1 MSLGGRGELRDW
13 EIFNRPDKG
22 KSPGYAF
29 PAIWAQVGDAKP
41 VARVLEARFAPPYQ
55 AASGLSPSNVSG
67 LARLDSATFIGEYPL
82 ATVNFHDRK
91 LPVRVTLEAFTPIIP
106 LEADDS
112 GLPIAVL
119 RYKVR
124 NPNKQSA
131 KVSIA
136 FSLDSPAGIDLRSRS
151 GSNRAVAD
159 ARVNEFRTGAGLRG
173 LFMTNPAAEK
183 DHPAAG
189 SLALCVLGDQGNVTN
204 LRGWPR
210 AKWWAS
216 PLLFWDDFS
225 EDGQLG
231 PEADQRNSVGSVCL
245 QREIAAGAEAEFTFL
260 LAWHFPNRTPAW
272 CGWSASQGRGKRS
285 HRQPLLQRASATPGR
300 PPNTPPLNLPSL
312 EKRMRQFLTAI
323 RETTLPAAVKEAA
336 MANISTL
343 ATPVCFRTADGK
355 FRGFEGANDDRGCCF
370 GNCTHVWNYESV
382 TQHLFPSLARS
393 QREAG
398 FELAGRMDGVLPIR
412 INVPEGKQTGGITAI
427 DGTMGQII
435 RTYLDW
441 QLSGDMAWLR
451 SIWPNVRKAMEFSWV
466 EGGWDGDRDGV
477 AEGVQHNT
485 FDVEFYGPNPMCGIY
500 YLGGLRACEEM
511 ARALGESAFAQTCH
525 DLFTRGSKWI
535 DDNLFNGQYY
545 IQKVQGIPVEKIAK
559 PLVSRGGAEDPE
571 HPDFQAADGCLSD
584 QLVGQYVAGVA
595 GLGPLV
601 DAAKIRK
608 TLQSI
613 WKYNYRMS
621 LTEHQ
626 SVERIYALND
636 EAGLLLY
643 DYGPAKRPRIPFP
656 YFSEVWTGF
665 EYEVAALFL
674 TYGMEKEGLEIVR
687 NTRLRYDGERRNPWD
702 ELECGHHYVRAMA
715 AWSCLLAAERFSVSR
730 LQPEPSPPPP
740 KCALRTSHPSGRL
753 LPVGARSRRSSAMAG
768 PASASPYS
776 PASFPAQAW
785 SWPAGPQPVRSP
797 PPSSAPK
804 CCRTNSSRGREV
816 SPSSSLPP
824 SSLLRATRWSLKP
837 DPCRV
842 LPHCSHSSAVSSE
855 PERPL
860 SCFMPRG
867 CSSRAA
873 RVSRSSQMIKAARWS
888 IHTWPRRPASTPR
901 KSSAAV
907 TAADSPTSSPR
918 PGACWPIP
926 RR

>member
-1 MSLGGRGELRDW
+1 MSKPATRRRDFLATAAIAGAAQTSQASQPPPPPAPKPETAAAPSATPRTIQYPRTFTGRHLAMLAFPLGGVAAGSVSLGGRGELRDW

-29 PAIWAQVGDAKP
+29 PAIWAQVGSAKP
-41 VARVLEARFAPPYQ
+41 IARVLEAKFAPPYQ

-112 GLPIAVL
+112 GLPVAVL

-124 NPNKQSA
+124 NPNKQPA

-136 FSLDSPAGIDLRSRS
+136 FSLDSPAGIDLR
-151 GSNRAVAD
+151 NRAGGNRPIAD
-159 ARVNEFRTGAGLRG
+159 ARVNELRTGAGLRG
-173 LFMTNPAAEK
+173 LFMTNPAAAK

-189 SLALCVLGDQGNVTN
+189 SLALCVLGEQGNVTS

-231 PEADQRNSVGSVCL
+231 PEPDQRNSVGSVCL
-245 QREIAAGAEAEFTFL
+245 QREIAAGAEAEYSFL
-260 LAWHFPNRTPAW
+260 LAWHYPNRTPAW
-272 CGWSASQGRGKRS
+272 CGWSAPKGEENQVIGNYYSTRFRDAWQ
-285 HRQPLLQRASATPGR
+285 AAEFAAA
-300 PPNTPPLNLPSL
+300 NLPSL

-336 MANISTL
+336 MANISTM

-355 FRGFEGANDDRGCCF
+355 FRGFEGASDDRGCCH

-382 TQHLFPSLARS
+382 SQHLFPSLARS

-412 INVPEGKQTGGITAI
+412 INLPEGKQTGGITAI

-466 EGGWDGDRDGV
+466 AGGWDGDRDGV

-511 ARALGESAFAQTCH
+511 ARALGESSFAQTCH
-525 DLFTRGSKWI
+525 DLFARGSKWI

-545 IQKVQGIPVEKIAK
+545 IQKVQGIPVEKTAK

-621 LTEHQ
+621 LDEHQ

-643 DYGPAKRPRIPFP
+643 DYGPAKRPKVPFP

-665 EYEVAALFL
+665 EYEVASLFL
-674 TYGMEKEGLEIVR
+674 TYGMEKEGLEIIR

-715 AWSCLLAAERFSVSR
+715 AWSCLLASNGFRYRASSQSVSAAPKVR
-730 LQPEPSPPPP
+730 PENFSSFWST
-740 KCALRTSHPSGRL
+740 ATGWGTFSQAVRDGRTSFRLSVLSGK
-753 LPVGARSRRSSAMAG
+753 LPCASVQLARRVAAG
-768 PASASPYS
+768 S
-776 PASFPAQAW
+776 
-785 SWPAGPQPVRSP
+785 
-797 PPSSAPK
+797 
-804 CCRTNSSRGREV
+804 
-816 SPSSSLPP
+816 
-824 SSLLRATRWSLKP
+824 
-837 DPCRV
+837 
-842 LPHCSHSSAVSSE
+842 
-855 PERPL
+855 
-860 SCFMPRG
+860 
-867 CSSRAA
+867 
-873 RVSRSSQMIKAARWS
+873 
-888 IHTWPRRPASTPR
+888 
-901 KSSAAV
+901 KSSAKLGAKSLPHELKPGQGSLAFILSTPV
-907 TAADSPTSSPR
+907 VLSEGDSLELE
-918 PGACWPIP
+918 A
-926 RR
+926 